1 MNTIVLFYP
10 RVPQLFTKGWP
21 THTKKYRSEMVAA
34 VTAAATVLCAKQQ
47 QIIAQRRTSP
57 VLCKLCSSS
66 KYFYFYLFQGFL
78 VWQTASRRAGQ
89 SPFSWHDLHH
99 PHYPRK
105 SPFTRLYCQ
114 PKTPLFWA
122 TKRQLNLIKGKA
134 KYKMQPS
141 SRKREAPHNDCSMAG
156 ECGVKTS

>member
-1 MNTIVLFYP
+1 MNTIVLLYP

-21 THTKKYRSEMVAA
+21 THSKKYRSEMVSA
-34 VTAAATVLCAKQQ
+34 VTAAATELCAKQQ

-66 KYFYFYLFQGFL
+66 KDFYIYLLQGFL
-78 VWQTASRRAGQ
+78 LWQTANQRAGQ
-89 SPFSWHDLHH
+89 SPFSWHDLHR

-114 PKTPLFWA
+114 PKNA
-122 TKRQLNLIKGKA
+122 TVLSNK
-134 KYKMQPS
+134 
-141 SRKREAPHNDCSMAG
+141 EAA
-156 ECGVKTS
+156 